1 MKLDCLPRL
10 SMVLALLWPISTV
23 FATPP
28 TRSEDSPPGTASCTF
43 VRGFCQIRI
52 QDPVARRIPRNRV
65 LPSGPGRGLVPPEV
79 YAEALA
85 GRPVSITRMSF
96 APDDQGVR
104 ASFEWR

>member
-1 MKLDCLPRL
+1 MKLDGIPRL
-10 SMVLALLWPISTV
+10 LVALALLWPATSV
-23 FATPP
+23 FATGP
-28 TRSEDSPPGTASCTF
+28 TPSEDSPPGTANCTF

-52 QDPVARRIPRNRV
+52 QDPVARRIPRDRV

-96 APDDQGVR
+96 APDDQGMR
-104 ASFEWR
+104 ATIEWR